1 MIWPPLR
8 SETWWDGSCAC
19 SALLDGS
26 RIFRRDRQGGRG
38 GGVAQYG
45 IEGVEC
51 MELTAG
57 NGTVESLWIR
67 IKGRTNNA
75 DAITGVHYRP
85 PGQDTDELFFEELR
99 DSSKSTALVLMGEFN
114 LGTSHTWYRPGQNIP
129 KDLDDSFM
137 EHAWKDALLDLLLV
151 NRVDLVSK
159 WRSVA
164 ILATVT
170 MKQLN

>member
-1 MIWPPLR
+1 MRALAQSQRFDMAGI

-67 IKGRTNNA
+67 IKGQTNNA

-85 PGQDTDELFFEELR
+85 PGQDTDELLFEELR

-114 LGTSHTWYRPGQNIP
+114 LAEINWEHPTPGTAQARIFLKTW
-129 KDLDDSFM
+129 M
-137 EHAWKDALLDLLLV
+137 TTVW
-151 NRVDLVSK
+151 NRS
-159 WRSVA
+159 
-164 ILATVT
+164 
-170 MKQLN
+170 